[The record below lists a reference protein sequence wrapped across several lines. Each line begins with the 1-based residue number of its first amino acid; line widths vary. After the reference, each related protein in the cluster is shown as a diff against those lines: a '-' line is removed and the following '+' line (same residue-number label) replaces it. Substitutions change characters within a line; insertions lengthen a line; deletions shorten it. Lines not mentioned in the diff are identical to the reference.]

1 MFCGHAIAN
10 GRDFRQTRRSLNNG
24 LIATMILTAWTPSL
38 QSLPAVRARI
48 SYWNDDVLI
57 VNKEVVQT
65 VSGLR
70 SFFWA

>member
-1 MFCGHAIAN
+1 
-10 GRDFRQTRRSLNNG
+10 
-24 LIATMILTAWTPSL
+24 MILTAWTPSL

-48 SYWNDDVLI
+48 SYGNDDVLI